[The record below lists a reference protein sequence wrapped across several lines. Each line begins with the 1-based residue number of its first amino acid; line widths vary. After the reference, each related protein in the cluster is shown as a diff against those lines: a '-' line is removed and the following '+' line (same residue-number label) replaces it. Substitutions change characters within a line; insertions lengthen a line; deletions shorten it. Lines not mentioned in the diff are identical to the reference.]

1 MTRVIGTKYLREC
14 NPFIMLDFFHSRLPA
29 GFPDHPHRGF
39 ETVSYL
45 LEGSFYHEDSK
56 GNSGIL
62 RAGDIQW
69 MTAGRGILHAEM
81 PGSFDEDSKG
91 F

>member
-1 MTRVIGTKYLREC
+1 
-14 NPFIMLDFFHSRLPA
+14 MLDYACSRLPA

-56 GNSGIL
+56 GNAGVL
-62 RAGDIQW
+62 KAGDI
-69 MTAGRGILHAEM
+69 
-81 PGSFDEDSKG
+81 
-91 F
+91 